1 MVSTQPATGLTYEDY
16 LKTSDDERWEL
27 LDGELVMAPS
37 PSMPHQIVAT
47 DLVTLL
53 NSFVRERG
61 LGHVITAPADVVLS
75 DTNVVQPDLFFV
87 STEREQIITRP
98 NIQGAPDLAVEIRS
112 PSTDLAVE
120 IGSPSTDERD
130 RTVKRKLYRRA
141 RQDGEAQAVRRARRQ
156 GVLARRPR
164 RHDCNGS
171 AAQRARLEEAGVYC
185 KGETLTSPIL
195 QGFSVDIDDIFRP

>member
-98 NIQGAPDLAVEIRS
+98 NIQGAPD
-112 PSTDLAVE
+112 
-120 IGSPSTDERD
+120 ERD
-130 RTVKRKLYRRA
+130 RTVKRKLYA
-141 RQDGEAQAVRRARRQ
+141 EHGVKEYWLVDPDAMTVTVLLHGER
-156 GVLARRPR
+156 
-164 RHDCNGS
+164 DF
-171 AAQRARLEEAGVYC
+171 EEAGVYR
-185 KGETLTSPIL
+185 KGQTLTSPTL
-195 QGFSVDIDDIFRP
+195 QGFSVNLDDIFRP

>member
-27 LDGELVMAPS
+27 LDGKLVMAPS

-112 PSTDLAVE
+112 PSTD
-120 IGSPSTDERD
+120 ERD
-130 RTVKRKLYRRA
+130 RTVKRKLYA
-141 RQDGEAQAVRRARRQ
+141 EHGVKEYWLVDPDAITVTVLVLGEGAFQ
-156 GVLARRPR
+156 
-164 RHDCNGS
+164 
-171 AAQRARLEEAGVYC
+171 EAGVYR
-185 KGETLTSPIL
+185 KGQTVTSPTL
-195 QGFSVDIDDIFRP
+195 KGFSVNLDDIFRP